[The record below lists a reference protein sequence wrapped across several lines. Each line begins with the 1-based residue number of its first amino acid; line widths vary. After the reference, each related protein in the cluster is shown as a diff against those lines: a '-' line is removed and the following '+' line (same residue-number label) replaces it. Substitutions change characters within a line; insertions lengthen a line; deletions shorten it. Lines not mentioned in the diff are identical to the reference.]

1 MNQYKNNFITIW
13 AAINKNGKLALYTD
27 KPFKDLNQ
35 GIWVGKYPYLNSIV
49 FNNLKGMIEKTE
61 MNWECDPE
69 PFQIN
74 I

>member
-27 KPFKDLNQ
+27 KPTKNSEQ
-35 GIWVGKYPYLNSIV
+35 GIWVGKYPFLNSMV
-49 FNNLKGMIEKTE
+49 YDNLKSMIEKTE
-61 MNWECDPE
+61 MNWNCDPE